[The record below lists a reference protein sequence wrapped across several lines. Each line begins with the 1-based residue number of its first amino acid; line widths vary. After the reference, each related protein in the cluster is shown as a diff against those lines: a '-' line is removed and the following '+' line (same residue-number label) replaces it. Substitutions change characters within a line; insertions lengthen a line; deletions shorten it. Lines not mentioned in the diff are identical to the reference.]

1 MMSEPADEVG
11 SLRSR
16 WARGFRKVR
25 CTPDWPDF
33 AGADWLDRIMS
44 VEVTDRLFKKQ
55 GRSIARWT
63 LTATD
68 GRELVV
74 FLKRHYELPR
84 KHGLLS
90 VLFPRRAWSPALQ
103 EWEHLQWAEEHGLP
117 VPRAVAAGELVGP
130 GGRLRSFI
138 AVAELTGMLPLHEAV
153 PAAERALA
161 PADFARWKELLSEE
175 LVRLSVAF
183 HGRQVFHKDWYF
195 CHFYIDEADT
205 RRVPVTWAGRVRVI
219 DLHRMTRHR
228 LTGPWRRAK
237 DIAQL
242 LYSSDVPGVTD
253 ADRRGFWA
261 KYRAHTPFAWLV
273 GALARLKWRVYQRHN
288 APKG

>member
-1 MMSEPADEVG
+1 MSDSADEVG
-11 SLRSR
+11 SLWSR
-16 WARGFRKVR
+16 WTRGFRKVR
-25 CTPDWPDF
+25 FTADWPEF
-33 AGADWLDRIMS
+33 AGPDWLDRMMS

-63 LTATD
+63 LTAPG
-68 GRELVV
+68 GRQLVV
-74 FLKRHYELPR
+74 FLKRHYVLPR
-84 KHGLLS
+84 KRGLLA
-90 VLFPRRAWSPALQ
+90 VLLPRRAWSPALQ
-103 EWEHLQWAEEHGLP
+103 EWEHLHWAEKHGLP
-117 VPRAVAAGELVGP
+117 IPRAVAAGELVGP
-130 GGRLRSFI
+130 RGRLQSFI
-138 AVAELTGMLPLHEAV
+138 AIAELTGMLPLHEAV

-161 PADFARWKELLSEE
+161 ADTFARWKELLSEE

-205 RRVPVTWAGRVRVI
+205 RQLPDTWAGRVQVI
-219 DLHRMTRHR
+219 DLHRMARHP

-237 DIAQL
+237 DLAQL
-242 LYSSDVPGVTD
+242 LYSSDVSGVTE

-261 KYRAHTPFAWLV
+261 RYRAHTPFPWLV
-273 GALARLKWRVYQRHN
+273 AFLAKLKCRVYQRHN